1 MRYRKLHALSPPSAA
16 RCALD
21 VTGGVYTLQGF
32 CDASCRA
39 YAAVVYLRIE
49 TLNGIHVRFVAAK
62 TRVAPISGQTIPR
75 LELLAAL
82 LLASL
87 ITNVFKALEPEM
99 SLGKSSCFTDS
110 KAVLYWIKS
119 TDKEWRQFVQNR
131 VNQIRS
137 LVPVEAWAHCPGTEN
152 PADILSR
159 V

>member
-1 MRYRKLHALSPPSAA
+1 MENFFAPS
-16 RCALD
+16 
-21 VTGGVYTLQGF
+21 TLQGF

-62 TRVAPISGQTIPR
+62 THVAPISGQTIPR

-82 LLASL
+82 LLARL

-110 KAVLYWIKS
+110 KVSYTGSHLK
-119 TDKEWRQFVQNR
+119 T
-131 VNQIRS
+131 RS
-137 LVPVEAWAHCPGTEN
+137 GASSFRTE
-152 PADILSR
+152 
-159 V
+159 